1 MNTLSEQTSL
11 TIPLTSIVV
20 RDGHNPRKFFND
32 AKQQELTRSM
42 AGSGLLQPIM
52 VRPIEGNAKGFWLV
66 AGERRLRAA
75 QTLKWTDINAVV
87 RDVSDED
94 AVLLATIENTI
105 RSDMSPA
112 EEAQAARKVLQAAG
126 NDRAEAR
133 RLLGWGEAKFNARL
147 GLLHASQA
155 VLDALTEGRIKL
167 GHAELLSQLPAKTQD
182 GTLPKVIE
190 KGMGVQDLRAAI
202 QTFALAL
209 ANASFDTTGCNG
221 CPHNS
226 CFQKTLFDDHLEKDA
241 QCANRECYAA
251 KTKESLETK
260 RNELE
265 ERFNVVFTDAEREP
279 ASYAV
284 IMVNGAKGVG
294 ETQFNEGCKGCRH
307 YGAMLGTAP
316 GKEAR
321 VTGDMCFNLDCLKVK
336 QADYRKHMEAMS
348 GETDTPKNPA
358 QGSKKVA
365 MHDKTM
371 ASAATP
377 ATDGKA
383 KPAGNGKAAKGES
396 NALPK
401 GVTEKLHLTVRRM
414 ARGIV
419 LDAEFKRIG
428 MVLAVHELLKAGN
441 YSQEIMPKGLG
452 KLFLA
457 THDRADTLPVLY
469 GLNNDQL
476 SELCRNATAH
486 LLEKQPG
493 HAFNG
498 AGVSE
503 MSKFARKVFSVTRR
517 DPSDYFTL
525 DGEFLAPYTKA
536 GIEAILREAV
546 NGNGIRFV
554 EWYESMAGRKVSGLM
569 QKKKDEILNE
579 VFADGGF
586 DFKGYV
592 PSCISRFIGDN

>member
-1 MNTLSEQTSL
+1 MLQ
-11 TIPLTSIVV
+11 PIVV
-20 RDGHNPRKFFND
+20 RP
-32 AKQQELTRSM
+32 AK
-42 AGSGLLQPIM
+42 
-52 VRPIEGNAKGFWLV
+52 EGNAAAGFWLI

-75 QTLKWTDINAVV
+75 QELKWADIPAVV
-87 RDVSDED
+87 RDVSEDD

-112 EEAQAARKVLQAAG
+112 EEAQAARRVLQAAG

-155 VLDALTEGRIKL
+155 VLDALTEGKVKL

-182 GTLPKVIE
+182 GTLTKIVE
-190 KGMGVQDLRAAI
+190 KGMSVQDLRAAI
-202 QTFALAL
+202 QSFALAL
-209 ANASFDTTGCNG
+209 AKAPFDTAGCNG

-226 CFQKTLFDDHLEKDA
+226 CFQKTLFDDHLERDA

-251 KTKESLETK
+251 KAKEGIEIK
-260 RNELE
+260 RNELG
-265 ERFNVVFTDAEREP
+265 ERFNAVYTDAEREP

-294 ETQFNEGCKGCRH
+294 EAQFNEGCKGCQH
-307 YGAMLGTAP
+307 YGALLGTAP

-321 VTGDMCFNLDCLKVK
+321 VTGDMCFNLDCLKGK
-336 QADYRKHMEAMS
+336 QAGYRKHMEAVS

-358 QGSKKVA
+358 QGSKAA
-365 MHDKTM
+365 MPDKPA
-371 ASAATP
+371 ASAATAAKP

-383 KPAGNGKAAKGES
+383 KPAEKAAS

-401 GVTEKLHLTVRRM
+401 GVTEKLHSTVRRM
-414 ARGIV
+414 ARGV
-419 LDAEFKRIG
+419 VMDAEFKRIG
-428 MVLAVHELLKAGN
+428 MVLAVHELLKAAN

-457 THDRADTLPVLY
+457 TRDRADTLPVLY
-469 GLNNDQL
+469 GLNGDQL

-493 HAFNG
+493 HAFDG
-498 AGVSE
+498 TGVGE
-503 MSKFARKVFSVTRR
+503 MSKFARKVFSVTQRN
-517 DPSDYFTL
+517 PSDYFTL
-525 DGEFLAPYTKA
+525 DREFMAPYTKA

-546 NGNGIRFV
+546 NGNGVRFV

-569 QKKKDEILNE
+569 QKKRDEILNE

-586 DFKGYV
+586 DFKGYL
-592 PSCISRFIGDN
+592 PSCISRFMGDD